1 MSPTRLTDEERLLRS
16 IPEKHLATDVAREA
30 KRWHW
35 LRYHTFRADRSPAGY
50 PDECLVKG
58 QRLVFAE
65 LKRHTESPTL
75 PQVEWL
81 DMLSLIGD
89 PVEVYLWRP
98 EDLISG
104 EISRI
109 LAIGPSGRDVS
120 RWVVGR

>member
-65 LKRHTESPTL
+65 FRAWFAASTNDLHS
-75 PQVEWL
+75 Q
-81 DMLSLIGD
+81 
-89 PVEVYLWRP
+89 
-98 EDLISG
+98 LISPD
-104 EISRI
+104 
-109 LAIGPSGRDVS
+109 LADDGAAIPF
-120 RWVVGR
+120 